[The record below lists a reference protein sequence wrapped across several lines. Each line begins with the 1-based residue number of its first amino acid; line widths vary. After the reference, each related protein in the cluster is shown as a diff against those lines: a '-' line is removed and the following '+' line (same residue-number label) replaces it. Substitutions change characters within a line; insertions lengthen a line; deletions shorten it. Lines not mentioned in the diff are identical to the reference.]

1 MSNNL
6 LAIYR
11 LAVENGRFPGY
22 FVTSTAPINVEDRSQ
37 GNPQADPE
45 RAIREIT
52 QYLKDHP
59 DDAEILV
66 MIHGYNTPK
75 SGAEDWY
82 KKTCEYISQNYVE
95 IPKGLLAIGYRW
107 PSEQIVEDES
117 GSFKDK
123 QKAAK
128 QALPRIM
135 SIVTRLGIV
144 GLIAGVVGTV
154 ISVLITLSRVYSG
167 LELLL
172 SFVVLLILSL
182 VAVVPVLTIIALRL
196 TVYFRDT
203 FRASNYGVA
212 DFVEFIRQLD
222 DALVEQMEGNDRAQK
237 LAAWNQNPKKNCVA
251 EQRDEAI
258 SEGQAE
264 PIRDLQ
270 NRPANQQRQK
280 IRLSFI
286 GHSMGAFVV
295 TNAVRILSDVFDPGS
310 IGSLNVDNRNK
321 CPSSEIGNVFRLGK
335 LVLVASDIPAESL
348 ISGRAN
354 TLRSS
359 LRRFE
364 EAYLFCNEG
373 DMALRLASTSANYF
387 TFPARTRDGG
397 YRLGNVIVRN
407 KLSNRKRILGGIVNL
422 SETGQLL
429 TPTDDRLTVKESTFL
444 NYLFIREKTSL
455 AARQELIGLE
465 EKQKSIAE
473 LFTCFDCTNYK
484 EKYLDPKTKQEK
496 ENGIVSKAIGK
507 QFLSFWDY
515 VSLSID
521 FFTGK
526 VDTHGGYI
534 FSPHANLSKR
544 LIYGLSCLGFE
555 KFLASLETDPL
566 FPKLL
571 EEVRAQ
577 RSDLTLTQQKELALL
592 QTLSYLCGGK
602 GIQVLLA
609 PERYEVDVMGGAFNR
624 DGY

>member
-1 MSNNL
+1 MSNHL

-11 LAVENGRFPGY
+11 LAVENGKFPGY
-22 FVTSTAPINVEDRSQ
+22 FVVSTAPINVEDRSQ
-37 GNPQADPE
+37 VNPQTDPN
-45 RAIREIT
+45 RAIQEIT

-82 KKTCEYISQNYVE
+82 KKTCEYISQNYAE

-107 PSEQIVEDES
+107 SSEQIVEDES
-117 GSFKDK
+117 GSFQDK
-123 QKAAK
+123 REAAK
-128 QALPRIM
+128 QALPKVM
-135 SIVTRLGIV
+135 SIVTRSGLV
-144 GLIAGVVGTV
+144 GLIAGVIGTL
-154 ISVLITLSRVYSG
+154 ISIFITLFKVYSG

-172 SFVVLLILSL
+172 SFGFLLVLSL
-182 VAVVPVLTIIALRL
+182 VAVAPILTIIALRL

-222 DALVEQMEGNDRAQK
+222 SALVEQIEGDDLFELPARGRAQK
-237 LAAWNQNPKKNCVA
+237 LADWS
-251 EQRDEAI
+251 QR
-258 SEGQAE
+258 
-264 PIRDLQ
+264 
-270 NRPANQQRQK
+270 K

-310 IGSLNVDNRNK
+310 IGSLDVDNRNK
-321 CPSSEIGNVFRLGK
+321 CPSSDIGNVFRLGK
-335 LVLVASDIPAESL
+335 LILVAPDISAESI

-364 EAYLFCNEG
+364 EAYLFSNEG

-407 KLSNRKRILGGIVNL
+407 QLPNRKRNLSSIVNL

-429 TPTDDRLTVKESTFL
+429 TPTDDRLTVKDSTFL

-473 LFTCFDCTNYK
+473 LFTYFDCTDYK
-484 EKYLDPKTKQEK
+484 EKYIDPKTKQEK
-496 ENGIVSKAIGK
+496 EIGIVSKAIGK
-507 QFLSFWDY
+507 QFLGFWDY
-515 VSLSID
+515 VSLSLD

-534 FSPHANLSKR
+534 FSPYADLSKR

-566 FPKLL
+566 FPKSL
-571 EEVRAQ
+571 EEIKVQ
-577 RSDLTLTQQKELALL
+577 RSDLNPIQQKELALL
-592 QTLSYLCGGK
+592 QTLSYLCGSK

-609 PERYEVDVMGGAFNR
+609 PERYEVDILGGAIDR
-624 DGY
+624 GGY

>member
-1 MSNNL
+1 MSNHL
-6 LAIYR
+6 LAIQK
-11 LAVENGRFPGY
+11 LTVENEKFPGY
-22 FVTSTAPINVEDRSQ
+22 FVISTAPINVEDRSQ
-37 GNPQADPE
+37 TDLQTDPKQA
-45 RAIREIT
+45 IQEIT
-52 QYLKDHP
+52 QYLKDHEG
-59 DDAEILV
+59 DAEILV

-75 SGAEDWY
+75 SGAENWY
-82 KKTCEYISQNYVE
+82 KKTCEYISQHYTE

-123 QKAAK
+123 KEAAK
-128 QALPRIM
+128 QALPKLM
-135 SIVTRLGIV
+135 SIVTRSGIV
-144 GLIAGVVGTV
+144 GLIAGVVGTL
-154 ISVLITLSRVYSG
+154 ISVLVTLSQVYSG

-182 VAVVPVLTIIALRL
+182 VAVAPVLTIIALRL

-212 DFVEFIRQLD
+212 DFVELIRQLD
-222 DALVEQMEGNDRAQK
+222 SALVDQGEGNDRAQK
-237 LAAWNQNPKKNCVA
+237 LAVWNQRRV
-251 EQRDEAI
+251 
-258 SEGQAE
+258 
-264 PIRDLQ
+264 
-270 NRPANQQRQK
+270 
-280 IRLSFI
+280 RLSFI

-295 TNAVRILSDVFDPGS
+295 TNAMRVLSDVFDPGS
-310 IGSLNVDNRNK
+310 IGSLDVNNRHK
-321 CPSSEIGNVFRLGK
+321 CPSSEIGNVFRLSK
-335 LVLVASDIPAESL
+335 LVLVAPDVPAESI

-387 TFPARTRDGG
+387 TFPTRTRDGG

-407 KLSNRKRILGGIVNL
+407 KLQNRRRSLGGIINL

-429 TPTDDRLTVKESTFL
+429 TPTDDSLATKDSTFL

-455 AARQELIGLE
+455 ASRQELIGLE
-465 EKQKSIAE
+465 EKQKSIAK
-473 LFTCFDCTNYK
+473 LFTYFDCTNYK
-484 EKYLDPKTKQEK
+484 EKYLDPKTNQEK
-496 ENGIVSKAIGK
+496 EIGIVSNAIGK
-507 QFLSFWDY
+507 PFLSFWDY
-515 VSLSID
+515 VSLSLD

-534 FSPHANLSKR
+534 FSPHADLSKR
-544 LIYGLSCLGFE
+544 IIYGLSSLGFE
-555 KFLASLETDPL
+555 KFLDSLETDPL
-566 FPKLL
+566 FPQSL
-571 EEVRAQ
+571 EEVKARH
-577 RSDLTLTQQKELALL
+577 SDLTPTQQKELALL
-592 QTLSYLCGGK
+592 QTLSYLCGSK

-609 PERYEVDVMGGAFNR
+609 PERYEVNILGQTIDR

>member
-1 MSNNL
+1 MSNHL
-6 LAIYR
+6 LTIQK
-11 LAVENGRFPGY
+11 LAVENGKFPGY
-22 FVTSTAPINVEDRSQ
+22 FVMSTAPINVEDRSQ
-37 GNPQADPE
+37 VDPQTDPQK
-45 RAIREIT
+45 AIQEIT
-52 QYLKDHP
+52 QYLKDHAG
-59 DDAEILV
+59 DAEILV
-66 MIHGYNTPK
+66 MIHGYNTSK
-75 SGAEDWY
+75 AGAEDWY
-82 KKTCEYISQNYVE
+82 KKTCEYISQHYVE

-107 PSEQIVEDES
+107 SSEQIVEDES

-123 QKAAK
+123 REAAK
-128 QALPRIM
+128 QALPKLM
-135 SIVTRLGIV
+135 SIVTRSGLVGLIVGIV
-144 GLIAGVVGTV
+144 GTLIS
-154 ISVLITLSRVYSG
+154 ILITLFKVYSG

-172 SFVVLLILSL
+172 VFVFLLILSL
-182 VAVVPVLTIIALRL
+182 VAVAPVLTIIALRL

-222 DALVEQMEGNDRAQK
+222 RALVKEEEGSDRAQQS
-237 LAAWNQNPKKNCVA
+237 AVWD
-251 EQRDEAI
+251 QR
-258 SEGQAE
+258 
-264 PIRDLQ
+264 
-270 NRPANQQRQK
+270 K

-310 IGSLNVDNRNK
+310 IGSLDVDNRNK

-335 LVLVASDIPAESL
+335 LMLVAPDIPAESI

-364 EAYLFCNEG
+364 EAYVFCNEG

-397 YRLGNVIVRN
+397 YRLGNVIVRD
-407 KLSNRKRILGGIVNL
+407 KLSNRKRNLGGIVNL

-429 TPTDDRLTVKESTFL
+429 TQADDRSTIKDSTFL

-473 LFTCFDCTNYK
+473 LFTYFDCTNYK
-484 EKYLDPKTKQEK
+484 EKYIDPKTNQQK
-496 ENGIVSKAIGK
+496 EIGIVSKAIGK
-507 QFLSFWDY
+507 PFLSFWDY
-515 VSLSID
+515 LSLSLD

-534 FSPHANLSKR
+534 FSPQADLSKR

-566 FPKLL
+566 FPKSL
-571 EEVRAQ
+571 EEIKVQ
-577 RSDLTLTQQKELALL
+577 RSDLTPIQQKELALL

-602 GIQVLLA
+602 GVQVLLA
-609 PERYEVDVMGGAFNR
+609 PERYEVDILGGAFDR